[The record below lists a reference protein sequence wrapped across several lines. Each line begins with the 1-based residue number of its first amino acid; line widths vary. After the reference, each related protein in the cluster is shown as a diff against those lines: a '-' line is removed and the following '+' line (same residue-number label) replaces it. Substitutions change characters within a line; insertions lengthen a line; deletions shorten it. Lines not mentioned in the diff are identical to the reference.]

1 MPEKERG
8 TEIRERGG
16 ERKKENRREYPDLEG
31 VASPSPSS
39 HGGAGLD
46 SFHHYAEPSAKNLR
60 SIGL

>member
-16 ERKKENRREYPDLEG
+16 ERKKENRSEYPDLEG

-46 SFHHYAEPSAKNLR
+46 SFHHYTEPSAKNLR